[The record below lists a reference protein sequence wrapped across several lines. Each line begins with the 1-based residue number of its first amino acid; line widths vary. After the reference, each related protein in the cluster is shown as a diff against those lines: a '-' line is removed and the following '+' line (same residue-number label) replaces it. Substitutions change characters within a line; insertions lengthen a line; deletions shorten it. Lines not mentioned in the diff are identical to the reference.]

1 MDIDAYLARIGL
13 SERPEPDLAGLAALQ
28 HAHRRSI
35 AFENLDVL
43 LGRGINLAPAAV
55 FAKLVDQ
62 RRGGYCF
69 EHNTL
74 FLAALTA
81 LGFSAR
87 PLLARVWLGAD
98 GVPPRTHTFS
108 LVAIEG
114 PAFIADA
121 GFGGSDV
128 PPMQLHSG
136 SETQMGDV
144 HFALTQVSGSGWM
157 LTRNG
162 QQQYSFTEDTV
173 FPADLEMANHWVS
186 TAPGSRFVRNSIVSI
201 IREDG
206 LLSLTNGQF
215 SSGDDSSQVSSAA
228 DYRETLRKQFGIAL
242 TAAEAAVVFGE

>member
-13 SERPEPDLAGLAALQ
+13 PERPEPDLAGLTAIQ

-35 AFENLDVL
+35 AFENLDIL
-43 LGRGINLAPAAV
+43 LGRGISLAPAAV

-69 EHNTL
+69 EHNIL

-108 LVAIEG
+108 LVAIKG
-114 PAFIADA
+114 TAFIADA

-128 PPMQLHSG
+128 PPVQLRSG
-136 SETQMGDV
+136 SETQMGEV
-144 HFALTQVSGSGWM
+144 HFALTQLSGFGWM

-162 QQQYSFTEDTV
+162 QQQYSFTEGPV

-186 TAPGSRFVRNSIVSI
+186 TAPSSRFVRNSIVSI
-201 IREDG
+201 IREEG

-215 SSGDDSSQVSSAA
+215 SSDDGSRQITSAA
-228 DYRETLRKQFGIAL
+228 DYREMLRNQFGIAL
-242 TAAEAAVVFGE
+242 TTAEAAMVFGE